1 MTDLKEKILE
11 YATKKKPGYTNPV
24 STPDLVREFGELNKG
39 AIQVAILQLKA
50 ERKIEAD
57 SARDGLR
64 VTRVL

>member
-11 YATKKKPGYTNPV
+11 YARKKKPGYTNPV
-24 STPDLVREFGELNKG
+24 STPDLVQEFGELNKG

-50 ERKIEAD
+50 ERKLEAD

-64 VTRVL
+64 ITRVF

>member
-11 YATKKKPGYTNPV
+11 FATRKKPGYTNPV
-24 STPDLVREFGELNKG
+24 STAELVREFGELNKG

-50 ERKIEAD
+50 ERKIDTA

-64 VTRVL
+64 ITRVY